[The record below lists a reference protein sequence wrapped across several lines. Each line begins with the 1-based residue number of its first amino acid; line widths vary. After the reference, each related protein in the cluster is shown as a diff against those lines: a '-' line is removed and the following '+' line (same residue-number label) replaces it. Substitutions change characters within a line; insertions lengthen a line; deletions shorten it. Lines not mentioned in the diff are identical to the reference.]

1 MLSRIPILDVAPEDY
16 EPTPQLGWFIRPA
29 SSGRIISAEKVLY
42 QLWQRTVISE
52 SPLPGQVWVKVEEY
66 TQAEADGE
74 V

>member
-16 EPTPQLGWFIRPA
+16 EPIAQVAWFAGSDKMFPER
-29 SSGRIISAEKVLY
+29 VLY